1 MISQTMPLS
10 VRTLLWAAI
19 FGTAVR
25 GAAQQALSISIHPA
39 QMAEIGTVSPNYVS
53 YNVEMVEITGGR
65 FWKPFDKE
73 GAPSKPSGDSKPQTS
88 ADPYQYRPPINLY
101 NPRLRK
107 LAAAL
112 SPAFIR
118 VSGTW
123 RNSTYFQDDDAP
135 ALQTPPDGFKNVL
148 TRAEWKG
155 VIDFSHAVGAELV
168 TSVSMSAGTRGPDG
182 IWTPDQARKIFEY
195 TRKLG
200 GHVAATEFMNE
211 PTFATIGGAPAGYNG
226 AAFAKDV
233 KVFQA
238 FLRSE
243 SPDTI
248 FLGPGSIGEGV
259 ALIDGMPM
267 PKLVSSE
274 AMLKATGPVFD
285 AFSYHFYTTLSE
297 RCVGKAGLSWEKVLT
312 PAYLDRNPAA
322 EAYYAKLRDAYLP
335 GKAIW
340 LTETGEAGCG
350 GDRWASAFVDSFR
363 FADQLGVLAQ
373 KNVQTVM
380 VNTLA
385 SSDYGLLDESTY
397 EPRPNYWLA
406 FLWKRTMGSKVLDP
420 GAAPPTNLRLYAH
433 CMKDQKGGVSLMA
446 LNIDGKSDVR
456 IQIPVEGERYTFSSS
471 DLLSKDI
478 FLNGSKLKV
487 TEDGTVPR
495 LHGGKLMPGIVDLPP
510 QTITFITLPFS
521 QNPSCM

>member
-1 MISQTMPLS
+1 
-10 VRTLLWAAI
+10 
-19 FGTAVR
+19 
-25 GAAQQALSISIHPA
+25 
-39 QMAEIGTVSPNYVS
+39 MAEIGTVNPSYIS

-65 FWKPFDKE
+65 FWKPFEKV
-73 GAPSKPSGDSKPQTS
+73 GVPSQPTADVKPQTHT
-88 ADPYQYRPPINLY
+88 DPYQYRPPINLY

-107 LAAAL
+107 LATAL
-112 SPAFIR
+112 SPSFIR

-148 TRAEWKG
+148 TRPEWKG
-155 VIDFSHAVGAELV
+155 VIDFTHAVGADLV
-168 TSVSMSAGTRGPDG
+168 TSVSMSAGTRGADG
-182 IWTPDQARKIFEY
+182 VWTPDQARKVFDY
-195 TRKLG
+195 TKKIG

-211 PTFATIGGAPAGYNG
+211 PTFATVGGAPTGYDG
-226 AAFAKDV
+226 GAFAKDV
-233 KVFQA
+233 KVFQT

-243 SPDTI
+243 SPSTI

-259 ALIDGMPM
+259 ALVDGMPM

-274 AMLKATGPVFD
+274 DMLKATGPVFD
-285 AFSYHFYTTLSE
+285 AFSYHFYTTLSQ
-297 RCVGKAGLSWEKVLT
+297 RCIGKAGLSWDKVLT

-322 EAYYAKLRDAYLP
+322 EAYYARLRDDYLP
-335 GKAIW
+335 GKPIW

-406 FLWKRTMGSKVLDP
+406 LLWKQTMGSKVLDP
-420 GAAPPTNLRLYAH
+420 GVAPSTSLRLYAH
-433 CMKDQKGGVSLMA
+433 CMKDQRGGVSLMA
-446 LNIDGKSDVR
+446 LNIDGKSNVR
-456 IQIPVEGERYTFSSS
+456 VQIPVEGERYTLSSP
-471 DLLSKDI
+471 DLLSKDV
-478 FLNGSKLKV
+478 FLNGSKLKA
-487 TEDGTVPR
+487 TDDGTIP
-495 LHGGKLMPGIVDLPP
+495 KLGSRKVTRGIIDLSP
-510 QTITFITLPFS
+510 QTITFIVLPS
-521 QNPSCM
+521 AQNSSCN